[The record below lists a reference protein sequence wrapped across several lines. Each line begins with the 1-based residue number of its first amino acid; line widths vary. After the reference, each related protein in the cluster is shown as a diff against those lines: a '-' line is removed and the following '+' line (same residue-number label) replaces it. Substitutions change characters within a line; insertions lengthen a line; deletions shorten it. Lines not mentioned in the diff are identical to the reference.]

1 MRILEAAVL
10 YYAVVFG
17 AGFLLGQLEQTIF
30 RAAHRGTLQ
39 PALRTSCH
47 RAHPGTGRPDSG
59 GDTACTDRWTGARA
73 SLELIWTSATGW
85 WQGYGPDG
93 QIQKTPIWAEPEQP
107 SGGRLKGQS
116 SCDEW

>member
-39 PALRTSCH
+39 PALRTSRH

-59 GDTACTDRWTGARA
+59 GDTACTDRWSNGLVQALAWSSSGRQP
-73 SLELIWTSATGW
+73 
-85 WQGYGPDG
+85 QGGG
-93 QIQKTPIWAEPEQP
+93 KGMALMGKSRRRR
-107 SGGRLKGQS
+107 SGLSPNNPAVAG
-116 SCDEW
+116 

>member
-47 RAHPGTGRPDSG
+47 RLTPELEGRILEATRRAPTGGATDW
-59 GDTACTDRWTGARA
+59 CTR
-73 SLELIWTSATGW
+73 
-85 WQGYGPDG
+85 
-93 QIQKTPIWAEPEQP
+93 
-107 SGGRLKGQS
+107 
-116 SCDEW
+116 